1 MLAMDIPI
9 AAMSGMILAEGGKKL
24 AISED
29 KDKILL
35 LRFITLAY
43 AAILIA
49 PTPVYF
55 FLGWPAWEVNYMWP
69 WVDHILDV
77 PIRAAFA
84 YVLLACAV
92 IPTWLGM
99 EIGVKL
105 LKKGKDK
112 INRIIYIAL
121 FVITGI
127 IILSLYQETFNVSS
141 TTAKY
146 EAGESYSLWTH
157 PFATGISFTY
167 IYFWGSLIVFYK
179 WLKRKE

>member
-24 AISED
+24 AISDDRE
-29 KDKILL
+29 KKLL

-43 AAILIA
+43 AAIFIA

-92 IPTWLGM
+92 LPTWLGM
-99 EIGVKL
+99 EIGMNL
-105 LKKGKDK
+105 LRRGKDK
-112 INRIIYIAL
+112 LNRVIYMTL
-121 FVITGI
+121 FIITGI
-127 IILSLYQETFNVSS
+127 IILLLYDETFNVSS
-141 TTAKY
+141 TTEKY
-146 EAGESYSLWTH
+146 LSGESYSLWTH

-167 IYFWGSLIVFYK
+167 VYFWGSLVVFYL
-179 WLKRKE
+179 WLKKRK